1 MEWSR
6 AKTILIMAFLALN
19 ILLGYQLWIGKV
31 ELEKTTFNS
40 EETTREIQQ
49 LMKSKEIRLEAAV
62 SEDTPKLQDISI
74 RFDPAFDPHRMIELE
89 YPFSVN
95 NLYKASEKTK
105 LQQIPRLS
113 DYQLDEGMSNSEVYM
128 MHQLFN
134 GYPMFEVNLKL
145 LVKHGLIDGYQQSLA
160 QIIQNSQNK
169 EQKVLSGMT
178 AIGSLVENYLPRGS
192 VITDVRLGYHGQIFN
207 SETQVLAPSWRIVT
221 RKGDVFYV
229 HAITGA
235 VAAPQKETDAKDK

>member
-19 ILLGYQLWIGKV
+19 ILLGYQLWIGKI
-31 ELEKTTFNS
+31 ELEKTTINS

-49 LMKSKEIRLEAAV
+49 LMTNKDIRLEASV
-62 SEDTPKLQDISI
+62 SEEAPKLQDISI
-74 RFDPAFDPHRMIELE
+74 RFDSAFDSQRVIEVE
-89 YPFSVN
+89 KPFYSN
-95 NLYKASEKTK
+95 NLYKASEKSK
-105 LQQIPRLS
+105 LQQIPHFS
-113 DYQLDEGMSNSEVYM
+113 EYQLDEGVSSSEVYVL
-128 MHQLFN
+128 HQLYN

-145 LVKHGLIDGYQQSLA
+145 LAKHGLIEGYRQSFA
-160 QIIQNSQNK
+160 GIIQNPEKK

-235 VAAPQKETDAKDK
+235 VAAPQKEKDQ